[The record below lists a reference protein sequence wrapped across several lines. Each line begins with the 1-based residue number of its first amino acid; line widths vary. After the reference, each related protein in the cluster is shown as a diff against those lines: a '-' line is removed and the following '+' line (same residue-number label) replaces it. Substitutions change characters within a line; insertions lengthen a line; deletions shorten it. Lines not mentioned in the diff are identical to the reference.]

1 MKEVGLPPRAAALS
15 ESMRDLGYT
24 LEAAVADIV
33 DNSISAKAAKV
44 DIFFDFKESGP
55 TLAILDDGGGM
66 SQNVL
71 IEAMRHGTTN
81 PRETRSADDLGRF
94 GLGLKTASFSQCTRL
109 TVASTQ
115 NGLIAAAMWDLELV
129 ADRDDWIICVLDDH
143 EIQTLPYVDRLADNG
158 TMVLWEKLDRLCES
172 DTGTVN
178 EKLIHEKI
186 REVEKHLSLVF
197 HRFMSG
203 EIKRKKLKIA
213 INYHDLEPFDPF
225 CTANKAT
232 QLLNQEII
240 RMRDAEVVIQPY
252 ILPHHSKLSPKEQDY
267 YNNRSDFLNNQGAY
281 VYRNGRLMAWGDW
294 FRLIPK
300 GESTK
305 LARVRIDFP
314 NSLDEHWT
322 IDIKKSRAHPPYI
335 VRERIRKVI
344 NKISEGSTRVIKGKG
359 KRLYDSIPKPVW
371 LRTAS
376 KGAVEYSLDRNH
388 PVINAFSKSLGDVT
402 ERKINEIF
410 SLIETSVPIER
421 IYADY
426 SINPQDFEFKV
437 DLNIEE
443 ICGRLDEI
451 WEIMFLNQDISE
463 QIFRDVVSF
472 MKPFSEYPDV
482 VEKFI
487 WGKINERSKC

>member
-33 DNSISAKAAKV
+33 DNSISAKATKI
-44 DIFFDFKESGP
+44 DIFFDLKESGP
-55 TLAILDDGGGM
+55 KLAILDDGDGM
-66 SQNVL
+66 SQDVL
-71 IEAMRHGTTN
+71 IEAMRHGSTS
-81 PRETRSADDLGRF
+81 PREKRSADDLGRF

-109 TVASTQ
+109 SVVSAQ
-115 NGLIAAAMWDLELV
+115 NGFMAGAMWDLELV

-143 EIQTLPYVDRLADNG
+143 EIHSLPYVDRLANSG

-172 DTGTVN
+172 DTGTAN
-178 EKLIHEKI
+178 ERLIHEKI

-232 QLLNQEII
+232 QLLNQEVI
-240 RMRDAEVVIQPY
+240 RIGGTEVTIQPY
-252 ILPHHSKLSPKEQDY
+252 ILPHHSKLSPKERDY

-294 FRLIPK
+294 FRLMPK
-300 GESTK
+300 GEATK

-322 IDIKKSRAHPPYI
+322 IDIKKSRAHPPHV
-335 VRERIRKVI
+335 VREQIRKII
-344 NKISEGSTRVIKGKG
+344 NRISEGSTRVIKGKG

-371 LRTAS
+371 LRTAT
-376 KGAVEYSLDRNH
+376 KGAVEYTLDRNH
-388 PVINAFSKSLGDVT
+388 PVISAFAKSLGDDKGRNV
-402 ERKINEIF
+402 NEIL
-410 SLIETSVPIER
+410 SLIEASVPIER

-426 SINPQDFEFKV
+426 SINPQDFEME
-437 DLNIEE
+437 IEASQDE
-443 ICGRLDEI
+443 LLGRLEDI
-451 WEIMFLNQDISE
+451 WGIMFLNQDVSE
-463 QIFRDVVSF
+463 QTFKEVVSF
-472 MKPFSEYPDV
+472 MKPFSEYPDL
-482 VEKFI
+482 VEGFI
-487 WGKINERSKC
+487 RGKIK